1 MCRVRNVLLAAAG
14 VALVVAGCG
23 GKRLYP
29 VEGVIR
35 FEDGSPAGELAGG
48 TVSLESTAD
57 QSNAAGEIRPDGT
70 FHIRGPVGEDGVA
83 AGAYRV
89 LVLPPPSADRRRPP
103 IDPALGRYQTSGIEV
118 TVKEEK
124 NTVTVTVRRP
134 GGGKKG

>member
-1 MCRVRNVLLAAAG
+1 MFRDRCGLLVAAG
-14 VALVVAGCG
+14 VALVLAGCS

-29 VEGVIR
+29 VEGVVR
-35 FEDGSPAGELAGG
+35 FEDGSPAGDLTGG
-48 TVSLESTAD
+48 PVSLESAAD

-70 FHIRGPVGEDGVA
+70 FHVRGPMGEDGVA

-89 LVLPPPSADRRRPP
+89 LVLPPPSADRQRPP

-124 NTVTVTVRRP
+124 NKVTVTVRRP
-134 GGGKKG
+134 GSGKKG